1 MQDYFQFKSIHKI
14 DEINIFDSRGRLISN
29 KKINSSEGRIDLG
42 IISDGIY
49 FATFG
54 KEKTIS
60 VHKFHKF

>member
-1 MQDYFQFKSIHKI
+1 
-14 DEINIFDSRGRLISN
+14 LISN